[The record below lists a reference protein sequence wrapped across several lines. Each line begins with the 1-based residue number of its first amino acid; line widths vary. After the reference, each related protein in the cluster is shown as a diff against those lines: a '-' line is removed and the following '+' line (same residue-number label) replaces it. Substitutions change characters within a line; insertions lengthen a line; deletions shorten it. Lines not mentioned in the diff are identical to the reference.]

1 MSSMHLK
8 AMKTPR
14 RLLVLSLA
22 MAVGCG
28 GGGNGTDRVTARLAD
43 PPP

>member
-28 GGGNGTDRVTARLAD
+28 GGGHGTDRVTARLAD